1 MANNVVDT
9 HFPHAAR
16 RSGALRK
23 ADISPCPE
31 WRHNRRLVFEGTTL
45 LENPGGIR
53 FALQSGHCDLNPDAH
68 RHIVQ
73 RMKSFCALVG
83 KLPLTGAFPRAFIVE
98 FPFGLAVLAIVAGVR
113 SLLEV
118 GSDG

>member
-73 RMKSFCALVG
+73 
-83 KLPLTGAFPRAFIVE
+83 GAITWQS
-98 FPFGLAVLAIVAGVR
+98 FGLAVLAIVAGVR

>member
-1 MANNVVDT
+1 M
-9 HFPHAAR
+9 
-16 RSGALRK
+16 
-23 ADISPCPE
+23 
-31 WRHNRRLVFEGTTL
+31 
-45 LENPGGIR
+45 
-53 FALQSGHCDLNPDAH
+53 
-68 RHIVQ
+68 Q

-83 KLPLTGAFPRAFIVE
+83 KLPLTSAFPRAFIVE